1 MKYAFL
7 VILLCSFCAKNQAQ
21 NNENTLVSD
30 SLQYTNSDTTI
41 TVPDSVIANPEYP
54 VNFVDSLGA
63 GLQNLPS
70 VGSLPDSLIDASQ
83 LPDSTALTGL
93 DSIYANQP
101 RGDISTTIE
110 YSAVDSIYFD
120 MRNQNVYLYGASQID
135 YGSIKLEADRI
146 KINWVN
152 NEIEADYSSDST
164 GQKIGKPIFTD
175 QGQSYETDEMTYNFR
190 SRKAIIQGIITQQ
203 GEAYVQGET
212 VKKNEDDELFIRN
225 AKYTTC
231 NLANPHFHISSRK
244 LKAIPGNKVISGPF
258 NLAFQ
263 EVETPLGFFFGMF
276 PQPRKKTSG
285 VIVPSY
291 GEENRR
297 GFFLKDGGYYWAA
310 SDYADFRV
318 TADIYSKGGYSFN
331 VNNNYK
337 KRYSHAGGL
346 RFSYNRFLSDE
357 PSENIDTKDFS
368 LNWAHNPQSKG
379 TSRFSSSVNIR
390 TNSYNQNNNLV
401 DQDFNQSISA
411 QFSSNV
417 SYSKTFKGTPFN
429 ISTNLRH
436 NQNVQTKAVTI
447 TAPEFTSNMNRIY
460 PFKNVRS
467 LNRGILGK
475 LSFSHNFSAKNDI
488 SNAAVPKLSGVNV
501 VNRDPQFD
509 SLLAFN
515 SENFGAIME
524 RAKIGGIH
532 KIPISTSFTALKF
545 LTLSPNLNYNELWYT
560 RELKYTYDSELQGV
574 KVDTLNGFS
583 RAGYYDFGMSLNTR
597 LYGFFPINGGKV
609 EAIRHV
615 LTPQIGFS
623 YSPDFTKEKFG
634 YYQEVQVDESGKTDL
649 ISKYN
654 GFIYGSPPQGEN
666 ASLNLTL
673 NNNVEMKVR
682 SKRDSTGKAAS
693 KKIKIFDNL
702 SFSSGYNFLADSFA
716 LRDIRFSTRT
726 SFFENLINVNVQG
739 TIDPYVYILDSETE
753 TSTGT
758 TVVQRKINKYAWNA
772 GQGLGNISQLNTS
785 LGFRFT
791 PNAFKGKE
799 EGEDNE
805 KESEYGTPEE
815 LEYINANPEDY
826 VDFSIPWSINGNYSV
841 NRRQTGFQD
850 ATVTQALTFSG
861 DFSITEKTKIDFR
874 SGYDF
879 ENKEFT
885 QTSINVIRDLHCWSM
900 RFNWVPFGRFQS
912 FEITIRAKSS
922 LLQDLKL
929 EKRKRF
935 FDNF

>member
-1 MKYAFL
+1 LKYAFL
-7 VILLCSFCAKNQAQ
+7 AVLVCCLWSKNLAQ
-21 NNENTLVSD
+21 TTSSSD
-30 SLQYTNSDTTI
+30 SLVTITSDTTI
-41 TVPDSVIANPEYP
+41 TVPDSVITNPEYP
-54 VNFVDSLGA
+54 FNFTDSLGA
-63 GLQNLPS
+63 GLQ
-70 VGSLPDSLIDASQ
+70 SLPMAETLGDSLS
-83 LPDSTALTGL
+83 DSELARDTTSLSL
-93 DSIYANQP
+93 YDSLYANQP
-101 RGDISTTIE
+101 RGDINTTIE

-120 MRNQNVYLYGASQID
+120 MRQQNVYLYGASQID
-135 YGSIKLEADRI
+135 YGEIKLEADRI
-146 KINWVN
+146 KINWIDN
-152 NEIEADYSSDST
+152 TIEADYTSDST
-164 GQKIGKPIFTD
+164 GRKIGKPIFTEKS
-175 QGQSYETDEMTYNFR
+175 QSYETDEMTYNFR

-212 VKKNEDDELFIRN
+212 VKKNEEDELFIRN

-231 NLANPHFHISSRK
+231 NLANPHFHISSRR

-297 GFFLKDGGYYWAA
+297 GFFLRDGGYYWAA
-310 SDYADFRV
+310 SDYADFRI
-318 TADIYSKGGYSFN
+318 TGDIYSKGGYSLN

-337 KRYSHAGGL
+337 KRYAYTGGL

-357 PSENIDTKDFS
+357 PTESLDTKDFS
-368 LNWAHNPQSKG
+368 LNWNHSPQSKG

-401 DQDFNQSISA
+401 DQDFSQSISA

-429 ISTNLRH
+429 ISANMRH
-436 NQNVQTKAVTI
+436 NQNVQTKAITI

-460 PFKNVRS
+460 PFKNIRS
-467 LNRGILGK
+467 LSKGILGK
-475 LSFSHNFSAKNDI
+475 LNFSHNFTARNDI
-488 SNAAVPKLSGVNV
+488 SNAAVPQLTGVNV
-501 VNRDPQFD
+501 VNRDPEFD
-509 SLLAFN
+509 SLLVFN
-515 SENFGAIME
+515 GDNFGKILE
-524 RAKIGGIH
+524 RAKIGGQH
-532 KIPISTSFTALKF
+532 RIPISTSFTAFNF
-545 LTLSPNLNYNELWYT
+545 LTVSPNLNYTELWYT
-560 RELKYTYDSELQGV
+560 RELTYSYDPELQGV
-574 KVDTLNGFS
+574 RVDTLNGFS
-583 RAGYYDFGMSLNTR
+583 RAGFYSFGASLNTR
-597 LYGFFPINGGKV
+597 LYGTKYFSKGKIA
-609 EAIRHV
+609 AIRHV

-634 YYQEVQVDESGKTDL
+634 YFEEVQVDEEGTTRLFSR
-649 ISKYN
+649 YN
-654 GFIYGSPPQGEN
+654 GFVYGSPPEGES

-673 NNNVEMKVR
+673 NNNLEMKV
-682 SKRDSTGKAAS
+682 KTKNDSVNSTRKM
-693 KKIKIFDNL
+693 KIFDNL

-716 LRDIRFSTRT
+716 LREIRFSTRT
-726 SFFENLINVNVQG
+726 NFFDNLINVNVQG
-739 TIDPYVYILDSETE
+739 TIDPYVYILDSEEE
-753 TSTGT
+753 TANGR
-758 TVVQRKINKYAWNA
+758 TVSQRRINKYAWNN
-772 GQGLGNISQLNTS
+772 GEGLGNISQLNTAF
-785 LGFRFT
+785 GFRLT
-791 PNAFKGKE
+791 PRAFQKKGDDSE
-799 EGEDNE
+799 EDDE
-805 KESEYGTPEE
+805 KVSEYGTEEELAHINSNPEE
-815 LEYINANPEDY
+815 Y
-826 VDFSIPWSINGNYSV
+826 VDFSIPWSISGNYSV
-841 NRRQTGFQD
+841 NRRQRGFED
-850 ATVTQALTFSG
+850 ATITQTLQFSG

-912 FEITIRAKSS
+912 FEITISAKSS

-929 EKRKRF
+929 EKRRRF

>member
-7 VILLCSFCAKNQAQ
+7 VILLCCCYTKNQAQ
-21 NNENTLVSD
+21 NSQNSSVTD
-30 SLQYTNSDTTI
+30 SLQFAPADTTI
-41 TVPDSVIANPEYP
+41 TSPDSVVINPEYP
-54 VNFVDSLGA
+54 ATFADSLGA
-63 GLQNLPS
+63 GLQSLPS
-70 VGSLPDSLIDASQ
+70 SDPYFDSLINLSKA
-83 LPDSTALTGL
+83 PDSTQIRRL
-93 DSIYANQP
+93 DSLYADQP
-101 RGDISTTIE
+101 RGDINTTIE

-135 YGSIKLEADRI
+135 YGSIKLEADKI
-146 KINWVN
+146 KINWVS
-152 NEIEADYSSDST
+152 NEIEADYSTDST
-164 GQKIGKPIFTD
+164 GRKIGKPIFTD
-175 QGQSYETDEMTYNFR
+175 QSQSYETDEMTYNFR

-212 VKKNEDDELFIRN
+212 VKKNEEDELFIRN

-297 GFFLKDGGYYWAA
+297 GFFLRDGGYYWAA
-310 SDYADFRV
+310 SDYADFRI
-318 TADIYSKGGYSFN
+318 TGDIYSKGGYSFN

-337 KRYSHAGGL
+337 KRYAYGGGV

-357 PSENIDTKDFS
+357 PRENLDTKDFS
-368 LNWAHNPQSKG
+368 LSWSHNPETKG

-390 TNSYNQNNNLV
+390 TNTYNQNNNLV

-417 SYSKTFKGTPFN
+417 SYSKTFKGSPFN
-429 ISTNLRH
+429 IAANLRH
-436 NQNVQTKAVTI
+436 NQNVQTKAITI

-475 LSFSHNFSAKNDI
+475 LNFSHNFTAKFDI
-488 SNAAVPKLSGVNV
+488 SNAAVPRLQNVNE
-501 VNRDPQFD
+501 VNRNPAFD
-509 SLLAFN
+509 SLLVFN
-515 SENFGAIME
+515 AENFGSIIE
-524 RAKIGGIH
+524 RAKIGGRH
-532 KIPISTSFTALKF
+532 RIPVSTSFTALKF
-545 LTLSPNLNYNELWYT
+545 FTLSPNLNYNELWYT
-560 RELKYTYDSELQGV
+560 RELNYTYDPERQGV
-574 KVDTLNGFS
+574 RVDTVNGFS
-583 RAGYYDFGMSLNTR
+583 RAGFYDFGMSLNTR
-597 LYGFFPINGGKV
+597 LYGYFPINGKKV

-634 YYQEVQVDESGKTDL
+634 YYQETQVDESGKTQL
-649 ISKYN
+649 FSKYN
-654 GFIYGSPPQGEN
+654 GFLYGSPPQGEN

-673 NNNVEMKVR
+673 NNNLEMKVKT
-682 SKRDSTGKAAS
+682 KRDSTGKS
-693 KKIKIFDNL
+693 PTKKIKIFDNL

-716 LRDIRFSTRT
+716 LREIRFSTRT
-726 SFFENLINVNVQG
+726 NFFDNLINVNVQG
-739 TIDPYVYILDSETE
+739 TIDPYVYILDSKTE
-753 TSTGT
+753 TATGT
-758 TVVQRKINKYAWNA
+758 RVQQRRINKYAWNN
-772 GQGLGNISQLNTS
+772 GEGLGKISQLNTAF
-785 LGFRFT
+785 GFRLT
-791 PNAFKGKE
+791 PNAFKGKK
-799 EGEDNE
+799 EGGDKE
-805 KESEYGTPEE
+805 KKSDFGTPEE
-815 LEYINANPEDY
+815 LAYINANPEDY
-826 VDFSIPWSINGNYSV
+826 VDFSIPWSISGNYSV
-841 NRRQTGFQD
+841 NRRQRGFEE
-850 ATVTQALTFSG
+850 ANITQSLTFSG
-861 DFSITEKTKIDFR
+861 DLSITEKTKIDFR

-912 FEITIRAKSS
+912 FEITISAKSS

-929 EKRKRF
+929 EKRRRF